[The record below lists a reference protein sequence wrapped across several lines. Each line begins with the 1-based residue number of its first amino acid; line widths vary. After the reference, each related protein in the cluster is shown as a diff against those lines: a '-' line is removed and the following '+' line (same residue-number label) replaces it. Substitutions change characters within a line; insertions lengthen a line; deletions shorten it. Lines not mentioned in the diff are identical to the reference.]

1 MSESVKKLI
10 TYLLIG
16 TVLLIT
22 LIGLLGI
29 WDIIELHNLGA
40 KLWKSALL
48 ICMAAVLSVVIFSML
63 GKDKPKNM

>member
-10 TYLLIG
+10 SYLLIA

-22 LIGLLGI
+22 LIGLLGV
-29 WDIIELHNLGA
+29 WDIIELRNLGT
-40 KLWKSALL
+40 KLWQSAFI

-63 GKDKPKNM
+63 GKDKPKSN